1 MLTLEV
7 AVSTMTVNSP
17 ISRLISLSMFLA
29 GNLRKSLFAVAI
41 VSGLLSLFF
50 AQRGV
55 DTPPPTTIEA
65 VETTVVVTTT
75 IYVAP
80 IRYVVQLGDTLFG
93 IAEANRLDMRVLM
106 EMNGISDP
114 DRVEAGQELIFPPAN
129 GFIPVA
135 PSTTMKP

>member
-7 AVSTMTVNSP
+7 AVSTMTVNSL
-17 ISRLISLSMFLA
+17 IARLISVSMFLA
-29 GNLRKSLFAVAI
+29 GNLRKSLFAVTI

-55 DTPPPTTIEA
+55 DTPPPTIEA

-93 IAEANRLDMRVLM
+93 IAETNRLDMRVLM

>member
-55 DTPPPTTIEA
+55 DTPKDFDIARIMRDIADLA
-65 VETTVVVTTT
+65 VS
-75 IYVAP
+75 
-80 IRYVVQLGDTLFG
+80 R
-93 IAEANRLDMRVLM
+93 RK
-106 EMNGISDP
+106 S
-114 DRVEAGQELIFPPAN
+114 
-129 GFIPVA
+129 
-135 PSTTMKP
+135 

>member
-7 AVSTMTVNSP
+7 AVSTMTVNSL
-17 ISRLISLSMFLA
+17 IARLISVSMFLA
-29 GNLRKSLFAVAI
+29 GNLRKSLFAVTI

-55 DTPPPTTIEA
+55 DTPSPTIEA

-93 IAEANRLDMRVLM
+93 IAETNRLDMRVLM

>member
-7 AVSTMTVNSP
+7 AVSTMTVNSL
-17 ISRLISLSMFLA
+17 IARLISVRMFLA
-29 GNLRKSLFAVAI
+29 GNLRKSLFAVTI

-55 DTPPPTTIEA
+55 DTPPPTIEA

-80 IRYVVQLGDTLFG
+80 IRYIVQLGDTLFG
-93 IAEANRLDMRVLM
+93 IAETNRLDMRLLM
-106 EMNGISDP
+106 EMNGITDP